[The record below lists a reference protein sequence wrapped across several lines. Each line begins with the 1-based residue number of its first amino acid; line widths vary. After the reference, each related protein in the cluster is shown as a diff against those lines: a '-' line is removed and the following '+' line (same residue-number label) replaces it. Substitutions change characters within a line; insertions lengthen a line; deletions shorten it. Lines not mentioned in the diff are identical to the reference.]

1 MSNVFKADKFTPHST
16 QTNLYSDLFT
26 NFTVHPELSDIVI
39 KKNEDSVK
47 QAIHNLLLTN
57 KYERP
62 FNPNFGG
69 NLRNYLFEPITPV
82 TQQAIQDE
90 ITNIITNYEPRVK
103 LISVVATA
111 YPDDNAYAITIV
123 FYIANV
129 NTPVTFETILYRVR

>member
-26 NFTVHPELSDIVI
+26 NFTVHPELSDIVL

-47 QAIHNLLLTN
+47 QALRNLLLTN

-69 NLRNYLFEPITPV
+69 NLRNYLFEPISAV
-82 TQQAIQDE
+82 SQQGIQDE
-90 ITNIITNYEPRVK
+90 ITTMITNYEPRIK
-103 LISVVATA
+103 LISVIATP
-111 YPDDNAYAITIV
+111 YPDENAYAISIT

-129 NTPVTFETILYRVR
+129 NTPVTFETLLYRVR